1 MFRMIIY
8 HAFSN
13 IFFLLVSIVLFI
25 SGCSSKDDTK
35 SNVVAQVNTAQITN
49 SELESS
55 IPVGV
60 TDEVK
65 IALKRNLMEKWI
77 EEEIFYQVALEE
89 GLSLSEE
96 EMAQV
101 RNYEKRL
108 LIQKYIDT
116 RLSQN
121 YRILDQ
127 EVEDYYNMHK
137 REFVWDDEVAHI
149 IHLVLENDDRDIRNE
164 ILQSKDILSVIK
176 KNFLDQQST
185 PERPIGD
192 LGYQRLSEFPTTI
205 QRRIKNLK
213 TGSISGPI
221 KTDYGYHYIQLLDY
235 QKKGTIKELDL
246 AREEIRMRLQ
256 VLKRNEEIAS
266 IKQSLR
272 SRFTIQTDLS
282 KLSDVN

>member
-1 MFRMIIY
+1 MKQLERQKLFYASLFMFASLILGVI
-8 HAFSN
+8 
-13 IFFLLVSIVLFI
+13 
-25 SGCSSKDDTK
+25 GCSSKDDTK
-35 SNVVAQVNTAQITN
+35 GNVVAQVNTAQITN
-49 SELESS
+49 SELEAAIPEGSS
-55 IPVGV
+55 
-60 TDEVK
+60 DEVK

-96 EMAQV
+96 EMALV

-127 EVEDYYNMHK
+127 EVEDYYNQHK
-137 REFVWDDEVAHI
+137 KEFVWDDDIVHV
-149 IHLVLENDDRDIRNE
+149 IHLVLENDDREIRNE
-164 ILQSKDILSVIK
+164 IRQSNDLLSVIK

-192 LGYQRLSEFPTTI
+192 LGYQKLSEFPTAI

-213 TGSISGPI
+213 TGNVSGPI
-221 KTDYGYHYIQLLDY
+221 RTEYGYHYVQLLDY
-235 QKKGTIKELDL
+235 QKKGAVKDLDL
-246 AREEIRMRLQ
+246 ARGEIQMRLQ
-256 VLKRNEEIAS
+256 VLKRNEEIGS

-272 SRFTIQTDLS
+272 SKFTIQTDLS